1 MNPLASSKC
10 VRRVLMALAAIS
22 GIFLTASCGSSGLI
36 IRSLGGSFSK
46 ASLNGQYVIA
56 LTGIGAEQS
65 TVGTGTAPFSETIV
79 FTADGKG
86 ILNETCDDFDQVGG
100 PFGGCSLN
108 VAGTYTIASDGT
120 GSINIGGRNGFNYAI
135 TMIDDQHFYIIEQD
149 VFETASGF
157 GEMQDTTAFTA
168 APSGTFVFKAH
179 DTRSRLVETTITTSS
194 RVGGI
199 TITSGVISGT
209 EDLLTLG
216 LLSSSNPIATSAA
229 LTAPDANGRGQFTL
243 TDGSSFNYY
252 IVNSSKFHFMSNSSS
267 GSLEIGQAEAQIA
280 PASGFSAATLPPA
293 GSYVFGSSGDTSFPL
308 GIHSAGVFTTDG
320 NGNFTGGAVD
330 YVQDATVNSNLAVA
344 GGTYTLA
351 SNGRGTTNLTL
362 TGGTISPQIF
372 WMVNETS
379 AYFLANST
387 AAVEDGTFSLQS
399 GGPFTALTSQTA
411 FVMDGFDVTYKDRV
425 GAFKPATS
433 GFNWN
438 QAYNSFDPNL
448 GGNPSALATN
458 GTYTVS
464 SNGRVAVNVNNVT
477 PSLVFYLSSANSG
490 FMVQED
496 ADIGGAFTVQA
507 SQ

>member
-10 VRRVLMALAAIS
+10 ARRVLMALAAIS
-22 GIFLTASCGSSGLI
+22 GIFLTAGCGSSGSI
-36 IRSLGGSFSK
+36 QSLGGGFSNS
-46 ASLNGQYVIA
+46 SLKGQFVIA
-56 LTGIGAEQS
+56 QTGIGAEQA

-79 FTADGKG
+79 FTADGNRN
-86 ILNETCDDFDQVGG
+86 LSVTVDDFDQVGG
-100 PFGGCSLN
+100 PFTLTSP

-120 GSINIGGRNGFNYAI
+120 GSMNIGGSSGFNYAI

-149 VFETASGF
+149 AFETASGF
-157 GEMQDTTAFTA
+157 GEMQDTTAFTS

-179 DTRSRLVETTITTSS
+179 NIDASS

-199 TITSGVISGT
+199 TITAGAISGT
-209 EDLLTLG
+209 EDFLSLG
-216 LLSSSNPIATSAA
+216 LLSSNQPITSTLSMTPPNAT
-229 LTAPDANGRGQFTL
+229 NGWGTFTL

-280 PASGFSAATLPPA
+280 PAGGFSAATLPPA
-293 GSYVFGSSGDTSFPL
+293 GSYVFGSSGDTSNPL

-320 NGNFTGGAVD
+320 NGNIEAGSSTVPGAVD
-330 YVQDATVNSNLAVA
+330 YVQDATVNSNLAVS
-344 GGTYTLA
+344 GGSYTLA
-351 SNGRGTTNLTL
+351 SNGRGTINLTL

-372 WMVNETS
+372 WMLNGTS
-379 AYFLANST
+379 AYFLADNT
-387 AAVEDGTFSLQS
+387 AAVEDGTFSQQT

-411 FVMDGFDVTYKDRV
+411 FVMDGIDVAYKDRV
-425 GAFKPATS
+425 GLFKPTATS
-433 GFNWN
+433 FNWN
-438 QAYNSFDPNL
+438 QATNSFDPNL
-448 GGNPSALATN
+448 LGNPSALGTN

-464 SNGRVAVNVNNVT
+464 SNGRVAVNVNGVT

-496 ADIGGAFTVQA
+496 ADIGGSFTVQA